1 MRNKA
6 RRTRRVWFSSC
17 ISPQIEIDCEA
28 ALDTPSEIA
37 RNHFVAR
44 RAMMLPVAE
53 RAARNGGL
61 TAGGRKGAAAKGG
74 AAKKKERG
82 GGWGRD
88 TEKKEGRGRAWA
100 GELLQTTAFSA

>member
-17 ISPQIEIDCEA
+17 ISSQIEIDCEA

-44 RAMMLPVAE
+44 RAMMLRMAE
-53 RAARNGGL
+53 RAVRNGGTYRAGL
-61 TAGGRKGAAAKGG
+61 T
-74 AAKKKERG
+74 EID
-82 GGWGRD
+82 RD
-88 TEKKEGRGRAWA
+88 WPRLSGSATRRHGTETQPQLSPESLRVNADEA
-100 GELLQTTAFSA
+100 P